1 MNQLGTISIS
11 ADVVVTI
18 AETVISEISGVY
30 GLAGS
35 NSKNEII
42 KFFQNV
48 SSGGSGKGIEVEIGE
63 TECSINLYIVAKYGE
78 QLTSLAGKIQTS
90 IVEEITKMTGL
101 KVTEVNVFIQKVY
114 KEEKENETVEEVK
127 AISNNA
133 KSSDVIEG

>member
-1 MNQLGTISIS
+1 MNELGTISIS
-11 ADVVVTI
+11 AEVVVTI
-18 AETVISEISGVY
+18 AETVISEIPGVY

-78 QLTSLAGKIQTS
+78 QLTSLAGKIQSS

-114 KEEKENETVEEVK
+114 KEEKESEKVEEVK
-127 AISNNA
+127 TIPN
-133 KSSDVIEG
+133 KTQSSDVVEG